1 MIKVQNEIIDVKRFP
16 DGTQMLLDFDA
27 DVLYR
32 PSPIKIVWCYE
43 SDDEA
48 LTLMYLKRHIDNNYF
63 PINSSPT
70 FGWINSINFLELQT
84 KKLPNR
90 TIVGIT

>member
-1 MIKVQNEIIDVKRFP
+1 MITVQNKIIDVKRFP

-32 PSPIKIVWCYE
+32 PLPIKIVWCYE

-48 LTLMYLKRHIDNNYF
+48 VALM
-63 PINSSPT
+63 
-70 FGWINSINFLELQT
+70 
-84 KKLPNR
+84 
-90 TIVGIT
+90 